1 MDSRSW
7 IRQKARLLRASGV
20 SDPQAQKV
28 HSDPCFRLK
37 AVINMHDTTHTF
49 ELLSNAQLSNTSPV
63 VHIPCLSLPAASR
76 AVFSK
81 RRSFPAKYSC
91 QPDSVAQPGNFTYS
105 ELSGLQSELKASLDN
120 LEPVSKRRAW
130 DVVQYRMLA
139 WNVGAWGSI
148 PSASEEIS
156 SAAALSPPLTTT
168 ISVSLQK

>member
-1 MDSRSW
+1 M
-7 IRQKARLLRASGV
+7 
-20 SDPQAQKV
+20 
-28 HSDPCFRLK
+28 HSDPRFHLK
-37 AVINMHDTTHTF
+37 AVINMHDTTHIF
-49 ELLSNAQLSNTSPV
+49 VLLSNAQLSNTSPV

-91 QPDSVAQPGNFTYS
+91 RPDLAQTGNLTYS

-130 DVVQYRMLA
+130 DVVQYRVLA
-139 WNVGAWGSI
+139 RNVGAWGSI

-156 SAAALSPPLTTT
+156 SAAALSPPLTTA
-168 ISVSLQK
+168 ISAVSPEVMALCAWSKGLP